1 MAQRK
6 ILSITLLIT
15 LFVAYL
21 DRVNVSVI
29 VADSKFLNEMGI
41 AGDAASMGL
50 LMSLFLLT
58 YGISNMFLSPIGDK
72 LGPKKAMM
80 LAIVLWM
87 ISLAVG
93 GLAPTLTILL
103 ISRVL
108 LGLGE
113 GLHWPMQSKFVK
125 NWFPPKERGKA
136 NATWGIALYFGP
148 AVAMPFFAFL
158 VQGVGW
164 RESFGVLIG
173 MGLIPLLLLSYFSA
187 DTPEK
192 HPRITKE
199 ELDYIHEGM
208 AEEVAKEAELKEA
221 SAWDNVKTF
230 ITDYRYWLLVMYYI
244 GNCSIWWG
252 IISWLPSYLKIERGF
267 TWASMGLVASL
278 PYILAT
284 LLCIVGG
291 YLGDKLGRRGW
302 LLVIALMG
310 PTLGLYFGAN
320 ATDNMTSALLIAVGM
335 GCISVGVPSA
345 WTLLQQ
351 FVPSKAVGT
360 GAGLMNGISSVI
372 SGFVPLLIGVAIN
385 VMHSYAGG
393 LMMLCAIGFVCACG
407 SAVLALKK
415 Y

>member
-1 MAQRK
+1 MSQRR
-6 ILSITLLIT
+6 ILSIILLITLLI
-15 LFVAYL
+15 AYL

-29 VADSKFLNEMGI
+29 VADNAFLQEMGL
-41 AGDAASMGL
+41 AGDAAGAGL

-72 LGPKKAMM
+72 IGPKKAMM
-80 LAIVLWM
+80 VAVVLWM
-87 ISLAVG
+87 ASLAIG
-93 GLAPTLTILL
+93 GLAPTLAVLL
-103 ISRVL
+103 ISRII

-125 NWFPPKERGKA
+125 NWFPPAERGKA

-148 AVAMPFFAFL
+148 AIAMPFFVFVIQSL
-158 VQGVGW
+158 GW
-164 RESFGVLIG
+164 RESFAVLIAIG
-173 MGLIPLLLLSYFSA
+173 MIPLLLLGYFTS
-187 DTPEK
+187 DTPDT
-192 HPRITKE
+192 HPRISKE
-199 ELDYIHEGM
+199 ELAHIQEGM
-208 AEEVAKEAELKEA
+208 KEEAASEAKLTAA
-221 SAWDNVKTF
+221 SAWENIKTF
-230 ITDYRYWLLVMYYI
+230 VKDYRYWLLVIYYI

-267 TWASMGLVASL
+267 TWASMGMLSSL

-284 LLCIVGG
+284 ILCIFSG

-310 PTLGLYFGAN
+310 PTLGLYLGAN
-320 ATDNMTSALLIAVGM
+320 SADNLTAALL
-335 GCISVGVPSA
+335 ISVGVGFISLGVPA
-345 WTLLQQ
+345 CWTLLQQ

-372 SGFVPLLIGVAIN
+372 SGFIPLLIGLAID
-385 VMHSYAGG
+385 MTHSYSGG
-393 LMMLCAIGFVCACG
+393 LMMLCAIGLICALGC
-407 SAVLALKK
+407 SVLALKK

>member
-1 MAQRK
+1 MSQRR

-15 LFVAYL
+15 LLVAYL

-29 VADSKFLNEMGI
+29 VADNQFLSDMGI
-41 AGDAASMGL
+41 VGDAASAGL

-72 LGPKKAMM
+72 IGPKKAMM
-80 LAIVLWM
+80 TAIVLWM
-87 ISLAVG
+87 GSLAIG
-93 GLAPTLTILL
+93 GLAPAFSILL
-103 ISRVL
+103 ISRIL

-125 NWFPPKERGKA
+125 NWFPPNERGKA

-148 AVAMPFFAFL
+148 AVAMPFFAFIIQSL
-158 VQGVGW
+158 GW

-173 MGLIPLLLLSYFSA
+173 LGLIPLFLLGYLTS

-192 HPRITKE
+192 STKISKE
-199 ELDYIHEGM
+199 ELEYIESGM
-208 AEEVAKEAELKEA
+208 ADEAANEA
-221 SAWDNVKTF
+221 VLQNASTWENIKTF
-230 ITDYRYWLLVMYYI
+230 ITDYRYWLLVVYYI

-252 IISWLPSYLKIERGF
+252 IIAWLPSYLKLERGF
-267 TWASMGLVASL
+267 TWASMGIMSSM

-284 LLCIVGG
+284 CLCVVGG

-320 ATDNMTSALLIAVGM
+320 STDNMTAAILISIGV
-335 GCISVGVPSA
+335 GCISLGVPSC

-372 SGFVPLLIGVAIN
+372 SGFIPVLIGIAIN
-385 VMHSYAGG
+385 IMHSYTGG
-393 LMMLCAIGFVCACG
+393 LMMLCAIGFICACG
-407 SAVLALKK
+407 SSILALKK

>member
-1 MAQRK
+1 MSQRK

-15 LFVAYL
+15 LLVAYL
-21 DRVNVSVI
+21 DRVNVSVL
-29 VADSKFLNEMGI
+29 VADTKFQNEMGI
-41 AGDAASMGL
+41 AGDAASMGM

-58 YGISNMFLSPIGDK
+58 YGISNMFLSPVGDK

-80 LAIVLWM
+80 LAIIAWM
-87 ISLAVG
+87 VSLAIG
-93 GLAPTLTILL
+93 GLAPTIAVLF
-103 ISRVL
+103 ISRIL

-125 NWFPPKERGKA
+125 NWFPPLERGKA

-148 AVAMPFFAFL
+148 AIAMPFFAWIIQSF
-158 VQGVGW
+158 GW
-164 RESFGVLIG
+164 RESFAVLIG
-173 MGLIPLLLLSYFSA
+173 MGLVPLLLIAFLTSDSPA
-187 DTPEK
+187 N

-199 ELDYIHEGM
+199 ELDYIDDAM
-208 AEEVAKEAELKEA
+208 AEERAKEAALVNA

-230 ITDYRYWLLVMYYI
+230 ITDYRYWLLVVYYI
-244 GNCSIWWG
+244 GNCSLWWG
-252 IISWLPSYLKIERGF
+252 IISWLPSYLKLERGF
-267 TWASMGLVASL
+267 TWASMGIMASM

-284 LLCIVGG
+284 ILCVVGG

-320 ATDNMTSALLIAVGM
+320 SADNMTAVILISVGM
-335 GCISVGVPSA
+335 GCISLGVPSA
-345 WTLLQQ
+345 WSMLQT

-360 GAGLMNGISSVI
+360 GAGLMNGISSVV
-372 SGFVPLLIGVAIN
+372 SGFVPLIIGIAIN
-385 VMHSYAGG
+385 AFNSYTGG